1 MLEGKPRESLVL
13 YDTEIEVRSADRHA
27 TFLLTLLFARLPQ
40 VSIPMTHS
48 RGHLDVSY
56 QNHKTAQFQIALTL

>member
-40 VSIPMTHS
+40 VSIPMTHL
-48 RGHLDVSY
+48 RGPSDVS
-56 QNHKTAQFQIALTL
+56 NRKS